1 MASGRLADYLGK
13 GLASERPATLDLH
26 PEAIGFWYATDTNT
40 LSAWDGTAWQDDLS
54 GGGIPDAPS
63 DGTIY
68 GRKDGSW
75 AAVGSG
81 GGVQSI
87 VAGAGVS
94 VDDTDP
100 ENPIISATGG
110 GGGGAAVDVTYDNS
124 TSGLSATDVQAAID
138 EIASGA
144 GGGGVTSP
152 TIQRIITSTNPNVP
166 LVDGDLLY
174 VLPTPKV
181 VDVAYSAQTY
191 GGADSVTSI
200 TVLLPA
206 ATAAGD
212 LILVFTG
219 SSYAPATPAGYT
231 RVANRDSPRTQSAT
245 GMGYSCVFSKVADA
259 TDSGK
264 SLVVT
269 QPTSGRFAGVAVIVR
284 SSTGVGSV
292 AVSSNATGNGAS
304 ASDMPHPLPSVVAD
318 VPGCMALATFSCAL
332 AATGSVNNLNY
343 PAGWIPVTPTSSPG
357 SPTYSLLRHWLISR
371 RMRLGDDSATF
382 APCTHSASSHD
393 WSSVAVLLK
402 VNP

>member
-13 GLASERPATLDLH
+13 GLASARPATLDLH
-26 PEAIGFWYATDTNT
+26 PEAVGLWYSTDTDT
-40 LSAWDGTAWQDDLS
+40 LSAWDGTTWQDDLS

-63 DGTIY
+63 DGTTY
-68 GRKDGSW
+68 GRKDGAW
-75 AAVGSG
+75 AAVT
-81 GGVQSI
+81 
-87 VAGAGVS
+87 A
-94 VDDTDP
+94 
-100 ENPIISATGG
+100 GG
-110 GGGGAAVDVTYDNS
+110 GGDAADVAYDNVE
-124 TSGLSATDVQAAID
+124 SGLAATDVQAAID

-144 GGGGVTSP
+144 GGGGITSP
-152 TIQRIITSTNPNVP
+152 TIQRIITSTNPNAP
-166 LVDGDLLY
+166 LLDGDLLY

-181 VDVAYSAQTY
+181 VDAAYSAQTY

-206 ATAAGD
+206 ATALGD

-259 TDSGK
+259 TDAGK
-264 SLVVT
+264 SLVIT

-284 SSTGVGSV
+284 SSTGAG
-292 AVSSNATGNGAS
+292 AVVVSTNATGNGAS
-304 ASDMPHPLPSVVAD
+304 ATDVPHPLPSVIAD
-318 VPGCMALATFSCAL
+318 APGCMALATFSCAL
-332 AATGSVNNLNY
+332 AASGVNTLNY
-343 PAGWIPVTPTSSPG
+343 PAGWVPVTAVSSPAT
-357 SPTYSLLRHWLISR
+357 PTYTLLRHWVISR
-371 RMRLGDDSATF
+371 RMRQGDDTSSF
-382 APCTHSASSHD
+382 SPCTHSASTHD

>member
-26 PEAIGFWYATDTNT
+26 PEAVGFWYSTDTDT
-40 LSAWDGTAWQDDLS
+40 LSAWDGTTWQDDLS

-63 DGTIY
+63 DGSTY
-68 GRKDGSW
+68 GRKDGAWS
-75 AAVGSG
+75 AVGSG

-110 GGGGAAVDVTYDNS
+110 GGGGAAVDVAYDNA

-152 TIQRIITSTNPNVP
+152 TIQRIITSTNPNET
-166 LVDGDLLY
+166 LVTGDLLY

-191 GGADSVTSI
+191 GGADNVTSI

-206 ATAAGD
+206 AIAVGD

-219 SSYAPATPAGYT
+219 SSYAPTTPAGYT

-245 GMGYSCVFSKVADA
+245 GMGYSCVFSKIADA
-259 TDSGK
+259 TDAGK
-264 SLVVT
+264 SLVIT
-269 QPTSGRFAGVAVIVR
+269 QPTAGRLGGAAVIVR
-284 SSTGVGSV
+284 SSTGLGTV
-292 AVSSNATGNGAS
+292 AVSANATDNGAS
-304 ASDMPHPLPSVVAD
+304 ASNVPHPIPSVVAD
-318 VPGCMALATFSCAL
+318 AAGCMAIATFSCAL
-332 AATGSVNNLNY
+332 AAPGVVNTLTY
-343 PAGWIPVTPTSSPG
+343 PAGWVPATPITSPGTPT
-357 SPTYSLLRHWLISR
+357 YNLLRQWVILR
-371 RMRLGDDSATF
+371 RMRQGEDSASFPACQHT
-382 APCTHSASSHD
+382 AATHD
-393 WSSVAVLLK
+393 WSSVAILLK
-402 VNP
+402 VLP